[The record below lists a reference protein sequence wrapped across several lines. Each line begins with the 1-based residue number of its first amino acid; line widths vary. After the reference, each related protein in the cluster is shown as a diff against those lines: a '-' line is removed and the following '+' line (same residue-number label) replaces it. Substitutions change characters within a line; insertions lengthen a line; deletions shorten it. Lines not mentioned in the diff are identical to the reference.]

1 MVIFFTVRGFKNLA
15 PTPIRMGPLLGVA
28 GPNGAGKSNLLDA
41 LCLLRGLATG
51 TVAEALREL
60 RGTAFSKAG
69 SDSLELEVD
78 FLTDSLDVD
87 ELGMPAR
94 ATATFLRYQLI
105 ISLAASGF
113 RIEREDLFSLPDA
126 RERLQ
131 EIGSP
136 NWVNSVLIDPGE
148 RWFIRTS
155 PDNDATH
162 LELDGEGKAAFGSQ
176 TSGMKRTLL
185 SSCSQAGH
193 QPTAFLARRALAR
206 IALYHFEPSA
216 LRSVDSLSERFDE
229 EQPIDSRGRHL
240 PLSLLRLSER
250 DPSVA
255 TRIANTL
262 ATVVEGIDS
271 LRADRN
277 DTTKSVEIRL
287 TDLSPRELNGSLPR
301 EFGADS
307 LSDGTLRVLALALL
321 LHDPRVLGTLLLEEP
336 ENGVHPNQLP
346 ALLNLLRDIAC
357 DTDLPVDE
365 TNPLR
370 QLCFTTH
377 SPGLVGLLR
386 PEEMRFAVRGD
397 SNLGEIRFLPVGP
410 KGVPTHLLW
419 GFLHEEGSE
428 ITGTLAAQA
437 EEFTRAL
444 GEP

>member
-1 MVIFFTVRGFKNLA
+1 
-15 PTPIRMGPLLGVA
+15 MGPLLGVA

-41 LCLLRGLATG
+41 LCLMRGLATG
-51 TVAEALREL
+51 TIAEALREV
-60 RGTAFSKAG
+60 RGAAFSGGG
-69 SDSLELEVD
+69 SDSLEFEVD
-78 FLTDSLDVD
+78 FLADPLDVD

-94 ATATFLRYQLI
+94 ATATFLRYQLT
-105 ISLAASGF
+105 ISAAASGI

-126 RERLQ
+126 REKLQ
-131 EIGSP
+131 EIGSGA
-136 NWVNSVLIDPGE
+136 WVNSVLLDSGK
-148 RWFIRTS
+148 RWFIRTDL
-155 PDNDATH
+155 DNDTTH

-216 LRSVDSLSERFDE
+216 LRSPDSLTEGFGE

-250 DPSVA
+250 DSSVA
-255 TRIANTL
+255 TKIANTL

-277 DTTKSVEIRL
+277 PTTKTVEILL
-287 TDLSPRELNGSLPR
+287 TDLQAR
-301 EFGADS
+301 EFRADA

-321 LHDPRVLGTLLLEEP
+321 LQDSRVLGTLLLEEP

-370 QLCFTTH
+370 QVCFTTH

-386 PEEMRFAVRGD
+386 PEEMRFAVRGVP
-397 SNLGEIRFLPVGP
+397 NLGEIRFLPVGP
-410 KGVPTHLLW
+410 TGVPTHLLW
-419 GFLHEEGSE
+419 GFLHEEGAE

-444 GEP
+444 SQP